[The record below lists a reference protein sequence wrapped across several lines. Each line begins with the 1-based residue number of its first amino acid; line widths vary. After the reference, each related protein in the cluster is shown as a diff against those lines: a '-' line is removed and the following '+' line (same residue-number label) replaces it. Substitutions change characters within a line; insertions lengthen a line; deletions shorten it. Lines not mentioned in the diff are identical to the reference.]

1 MKGSEQWAGGCRVA
15 MVKGARQQRRWRPW
29 RRMLESYSGGCQA
42 ASATAERRKRTG
54 GKRG

>member
-42 ASATAERRKRTG
+42 ASATAERRKRKG